1 MQGISAYYLAL
12 FGINK
17 YSVTFEKCLVHS
29 LTVFCHTGIVA
40 VRFRDVAVH
49 LKNVVNHIRYA
60 VGQIGIA
67 IGHFQEVLVHS
78 LTVFCHTGIVAI
90 HFRDVAGDWSIFWRL
105 VNILCKL
112 FFIASIYHHIFISS
126 HPHIIYS

>member
-1 MQGISAYYLAL
+1 M
-12 FGINK
+12 
-17 YSVTFEKCLVHS
+17 
-29 LTVFCHTGIVA
+29 TVFCHTGIVA

-78 LTVFCHTGIVAI
+78 LSVFCHTGIVAI
-90 HFRDVAGDWSIFWRL
+90 HFRDWSIFC
-105 VNILCKL
+105 VNSFLLPLYIITSSYL
-112 FFIASIYHHIFISS
+112 HITTSPT
-126 HPHIIYS
+126 HDDKANDAK

>member
-78 LTVFCHTGIVAI
+78 LSVFCHTGIVAI
-90 HFRDVAGDWSIFWRL
+90 HFRDWSIFC
-105 VNILCKL
+105 VNSFLLPLYI
-112 FFIASIYHHIFISS
+112 ISS
-126 HPHIIYS
+126 SYPHIITSTTHDDKANDVK